1 MTQGKKQVSALCGT
15 AVAWDQ
21 ASEEGFAEITS
32 GRSRWQPGLV
42 ATGKDSSN
50 EAKAEG
56 GESQRGLAHE
66 SAVAMTEGQR
76 PLRRRHTSPR

>member
-1 MTQGKKQVSALCGT
+1 MPFRERPMTQGKKQARALCGT

-21 ASEEGFAEITS
+21 ASEERFAEITS

-56 GESQRGLAHE
+56 EESQRGWAHE
-66 SAVAMTEGQR
+66 SVRARNEG
-76 PLRRRHTSPR
+76 